1 MSRLNQLLAAAGGMS
16 TLLVVWSSCCALA
29 GMEESAGS
37 PHASGRV
44 LLAQAQ
50 PAQPPQSVE
59 TSISQLHQRLQI
71 TPAQEAPF
79 GAVANAMRDNARA
92 EASAPQQP
100 PANATAVD
108 DLRAF
113 IKYSELELTG
123 LKKML
128 PVLEALYATLS
139 PAQKKAADAVFRQGP
154 GG

>member
-1 MSRLNQLLAAAGGMS
+1 MTQ
-16 TLLVVWSSCCALA
+16 SSPARGEL
-29 GMEESAGS
+29 
-37 PHASGRV
+37 

-50 PAQPPQSVE
+50 PAQPRQNVDANIAE
-59 TSISQLHQRLQI
+59 LRKKLQI
-71 TPAQEAPF
+71 TPAQESQF
-79 GAVANAMRDNARA
+79 NAVAAVMRDNARL

-108 DLRAF
+108 DLRAY

-128 PVLEALYATLS
+128 PPLEALYATLS
-139 PAQKKAADAVFRQGP
+139 PTQRKTADAVFRQGP